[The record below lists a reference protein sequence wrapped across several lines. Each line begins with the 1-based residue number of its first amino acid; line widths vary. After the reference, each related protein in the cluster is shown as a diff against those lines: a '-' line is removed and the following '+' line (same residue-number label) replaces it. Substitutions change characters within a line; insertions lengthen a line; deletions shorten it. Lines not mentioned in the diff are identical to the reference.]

1 MTSRDLLKQLIYT
14 TLTLNSTTLYA
25 TENTK
30 LAQGIPSLNCSEL
43 VSLELGLIN
52 ASKTLIG
59 LLSVVTDRTVT
70 KLSLLLYFMKK
81 LLHNS
86 DGGNDLVTVVVL
98 AHQDVNKT
106 LVLSV
111 LKKIIDK
118 YFEFRLD
125 LATSSSSD
133 DVHGSLLGDSM
144 AKTKL
149 GEFKLYMNQ
158 IIKFEEM
165 QYDTNLTLYSY
176 GATQQHHVRN
186 GDEQGLLA
194 GDSDVITPNQLVSA
208 TEEVDEVRLLM
219 LDNINK
225 ILGRGDKISHL
236 VDQTERLQT
245 SSLVFHKNA
254 VAVKRKMWLNNVR
267 YIAVVAAVGLLL
279 FYLVLGFECGYP
291 FFQTCF
297 RH

>member
-1 MTSRDLLKQLIYT
+1 MSSRDLSKQLIYT
-14 TLTLNSTTLYA
+14 TLTLNLTTLYA

-30 LAQGIPSLNCSEL
+30 LINAIPSLNCSEL

-81 LLHNS
+81 QLHNA

-118 YFEFRLD
+118 YFEFRHD
-125 LATSSSSD
+125 LADQNSAA
-133 DVHGSLLGDSM
+133 HEQG

-158 IIKFEEM
+158 IVKFEEM

-176 GATQQHHVRN
+176 GATQQMNRD
-186 GDEQGLLA
+186 GSRAE
-194 GDSDVITPNQLVSA
+194 VITPNQLVSA
-208 TEEVDEVRLLM
+208 NEEVDEVRLLM

-225 ILGRGDKISHL
+225 ILGRGDKISNL

-245 SSLVFHKNA
+245 SSLVFHKSA
-254 VAVKRKMWLNNVR
+254 TSVKRKMWFNNVKF
-267 YIAVVAAVGLLL
+267 VALVCGAGASF

-291 FFQTCF
+291 FFQTCL

>member
-1 MTSRDLLKQLIYT
+1 MTTRDLLKQLIYT

-30 LAQGIPSLNCSEL
+30 LTALIPSLNCSEL

-59 LLSVVTDRTVT
+59 LLSVVADRTVT

-81 LLHNS
+81 LLQNP
-86 DGGNDLVTVVVL
+86 DGGFDLVTVVVL

-106 LVLSV
+106 LVLAV

-125 LATSSSSD
+125 LACESITSE
-133 DVHGSLLGDSM
+133 HA
-144 AKTKL
+144 AKVKL

-158 IIKFEEM
+158 IIKFEEV
-165 QYDTNLTLYSY
+165 QYDLNLALYSY
-176 GATQQHHVRN
+176 GATRN
-186 GDEQGLLA
+186 GRDNNA
-194 GDSDVITPNQLVSA
+194 GSPTPNSEIITPNQLVSA
-208 TEEVDEVRLLM
+208 NEDVDEVRLLM

-225 ILGRGDKISHL
+225 ILGRGDRIGTL
-236 VDQTERLQT
+236 VDQTERLQA
-245 SSLVFHKNA
+245 SSLILRKNA
-254 VAVKRKMWLNNVR
+254 ASVKRKMWFNNARSVVL
-267 YIAVVAAVGLLL
+267 IATVSVSCL
-279 FYLVLGFECGYP
+279 YLVLGFECGYP
-291 FFQTCF
+291 FFQTCL